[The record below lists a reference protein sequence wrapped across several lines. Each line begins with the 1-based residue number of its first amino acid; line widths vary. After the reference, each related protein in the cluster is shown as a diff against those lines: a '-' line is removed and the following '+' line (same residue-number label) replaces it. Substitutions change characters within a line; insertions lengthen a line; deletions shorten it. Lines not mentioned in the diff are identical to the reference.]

1 MGQKVSPFALRLGIN
16 KDWIS
21 RWYADKKNYGKY
33 AVEDQKI
40 RKFVKKEYNFAGL
53 QKIEIERNTEKTIVI
68 VFCAKPSFIIG
79 RRGVKADKL
88 TEDLVKLCGGRVVDL
103 KVIEVLKPEL
113 SAQLVGDSIAQQLE
127 KQSHHR
133 RIMHKVIETVME
145 AGALGIKI
153 RISGRIGGAEIA
165 RAESLSKGSVPLHTL
180 KADIDYARSTAT
192 LSKGTVGVK
201 VWIYKG
207 VIERAKK
214 PQMRSS
220 IAAPATSR
228 IQPRPSGREEKPAVQ
243 PGVTAATPAPALNAA
258 GEQKPIT

>member
-68 VFCAKPSFIIG
+68 VYCAKPSFIIG
-79 RRGVKADKL
+79 RRGIKADKL

-207 VIERAKK
+207 IIEKTKK
-214 PQMRSS
+214 PHGVAAV
-220 IAAPATSR
+220 AAPATSR
-228 IQPRPSGREEKPAVQ
+228 LQPRREEKPAGQ
-243 PGVTAATPAPALNAA
+243 PGITAATPAPALNAA
-258 GEQKPIT
+258 SEPKLTT

>member
-145 AGALGIKI
+145 AGAL
-153 RISGRIGGAEIA
+153 
-165 RAESLSKGSVPLHTL
+165 V
-180 KADIDYARSTAT
+180 
-192 LSKGTVGVK
+192 
-201 VWIYKG
+201 
-207 VIERAKK
+207 
-214 PQMRSS
+214 
-220 IAAPATSR
+220 
-228 IQPRPSGREEKPAVQ
+228 
-243 PGVTAATPAPALNAA
+243 
-258 GEQKPIT
+258 